1 MIFLKIRC
9 GFVTNSSSSS
19 FIIAYKK
26 LPEIDEDTLN
36 RYPFLKGYEEFIKKV
51 LFEDGENRSC
61 WETNAGDVYHNIED
75 FNAHVI
81 NDWGW
86 NRCRTLEEI
95 LNDNKLMSDMYNKV
109 KSHIEDGY
117 NILYKYVDYNDEYC
131 TDIIESLNDGENFIV
146 LESD

>member
-1 MIFLKIRC
+1 MIILKIRSS
-9 GFVTNSSSSS
+9 FVTNSSSSS

-26 LPEIDEDTLN
+26 LPTIDNDTLN
-36 RYPFLKGYEEFIKKV
+36 RYPFLKGYEEFIEKA

-61 WETNAGDVYHNIED
+61 WETDAGDVYHNIED
-75 FNAHVI
+75 FNAYVV
-81 NDWGW
+81 NNWGW
-86 NRCRTLEEI
+86 GRGRTLEEI
-95 LNDNKLMSDMYNKV
+95 LKDDKWVSDTYNKV

-146 LESD
+146 LESE